1 MYRFSYGETSSDTG
15 NLVKHFHETLL
26 SKLSDSKIFRRHRRL
41 PAVHGFRERGCI
53 LEHQIFGYTEMIMR
67 DRSSTSYDLATLF
80 RARLSSSDSWIGK
93 IAKRIGTRASALH
106 SYLHF
111 EGMLA
116 ELLPL

>member
-1 MYRFSYGETSSDTG
+1 
-15 NLVKHFHETLL
+15 
-26 SKLSDSKIFRRHRRL
+26 
-41 PAVHGFRERGCI
+41 
-53 LEHQIFGYTEMIMR
+53 MIMR

-111 EGMLA
+111 EECSQNCFLFDVVNLENGGNLA
-116 ELLPL
+116 EQVHFKLADRQIERQRQG